1 MALEGTLSSSAAV
14 LPGVA
19 RGTVLGPLL
28 FLTYISDL
36 PDTVQHSSARLFAD
50 DSLLYRRIKDQH
62 DQAILQEDHDSL
74 GGITHLANGIQP
86 KQMQQHPHH
95 AQQAQIS
102 SDIGYHLHGQTLET
116 SVSKYPGIT
125 ISSDLS
131 WSTHVENVK
140 DIHILEKVQRRTS
153 RCVTNNYT
161 DRSLDSDT
169 SMLGNLKWS
178 SLEQQRRQ
186 ARLGVFFEINNGL
199 VDINPACFF
208 HHSGP
213 RTRGAPK
220 LHQERTQHHVFFHS
234 FFPPTVSEW
243 NLFYTAI
250 SSVPSLDA
258 FLSRLG
264 CSLHNLQPVPTS
276 Q

>member
-28 FLTYISDL
+28 FLTYIGDL

-131 WSTHVENVK
+131 WSTHVENVAARGNQK
-140 DIHILEKVQRRTS
+140 MGVRAKVLQGVYPKSQVGDLHHNGTAHTGVCLVCLMSPHAQGHPHTGKSTTTNRQVRDQQLHGQVTRHCYIH
-153 RCVTNNYT
+153 
-161 DRSLDSDT
+161 
-169 SMLGNLKWS
+169 
-178 SLEQQRRQ
+178 
-186 ARLGVFFEINNGL
+186 ARKSKMVK
-199 VDINPACFF
+199 
-208 HHSGP
+208 S
-213 RTRGAPK
+213 
-220 LHQERTQHHVFFHS
+220 
-234 FFPPTVSEW
+234 
-243 NLFYTAI
+243 
-250 SSVPSLDA
+250 
-258 FLSRLG
+258 
-264 CSLHNLQPVPTS
+264 
-276 Q
+276 